1 MDWTLQLLILGEVAL
16 AIVLGGLIGIEREIA
31 NRPAGFRTH
40 MLIAGSA
47 ALLVGLANALIEDFN
62 AISSVDQIASDP
74 MRIVQAIITGIS
86 FIGAGTIFRG
96 DGDRVEG
103 LTTAASLLCTAGI
116 GIAVALQQFIL
127 AVGTTAL
134 VLLVLRVLGLVQK
147 GVRPRRIQRISQR
160 REGHKASPS
169 RGQRASNGGIP
180 GGRRKIR
187 RLMKMDW
194 IVGQFTEGGIALMAT
209 DSGFSPEGRGRPR
222 PLRPLRAPLAP
233 QAAFAG
239 STPGRSI

>member
-169 RGQRASNGGIP
+169 RGQRASNG
-180 GGRRKIR
+180 
-187 RLMKMDW
+187 
-194 IVGQFTEGGIALMAT
+194 
-209 DSGFSPEGRGRPR
+209 
-222 PLRPLRAPLAP
+222 
-233 QAAFAG
+233 
-239 STPGRSI
+239 